1 MKTSEIR
8 DKILEKKTLYNQAVI
23 RSDEACCKIKKSL
36 EGITDDDVMRLL
48 DKTGIDIRELKTLD
62 LERLKSDLDYV
73 NTYQNKID
81 TAVKALHAYLE
92 EALNV

>member
-23 RSDEACCKIKKSL
+23 RSDEACAKIRKSL
-36 EGITDDDVMRLL
+36 DSITEDEVARLM

-62 LERLKSDLDYV
+62 LDRLKSDLDYV
-73 NTYQNKID
+73 NMYQSKID
-81 TAVKALHAYLE
+81 TAVKVLHSYLE
-92 EALNV
+92 GALNV

>member
-23 RSDEACCKIKKSL
+23 RSDEACAKIRKSL
-36 EGITDDDVMRLL
+36 DSITEDEVARLM

-62 LERLKSDLDYV
+62 LDRLKSDLDYV
-73 NTYQNKID
+73 NMYQSKID
-81 TAVKALHAYLE
+81 TAVKALHSYLE
-92 EALNV
+92 GALNV